1 MPTQYVLKSAAGTYI
16 RTHLNFRILL
26 ALRILDGPEL
36 VLVTLGHVITQSLG
50 RLLRRREGVENC
62 AVIRRNRRRSREA
75 LDGLPPAKGGP

>member
-1 MPTQYVLKSAAGTYI
+1 MLKSADGTYI

-26 ALRILDGPEL
+26 GLRILDGPEL

-50 RLLRRREGVENC
+50 RLLRRREGVENR